1 MLLKFTFLGSALR
14 LNWVKSCRPFY
25 PLTHI
30 IIYLM
35 TKNQL
40 KTLKMTKNDT
50 EMTNDLQMTLILKI
64 TATLRQSW
72 KKHEKLSTFLSSN
85 SYNSQSI
92 DEESIKNV
100 KTDEK

>member
-1 MLLKFTFLGSALR
+1 
-14 LNWVKSCRPFY
+14 
-25 PLTHI
+25 
-30 IIYLM
+30 M

-40 KTLKMTKNDT
+40 KILKMTKNDT

-92 DEESIKNV
+92 DEKSIKNV
-100 KTDEK
+100 KNDEK